1 MRKKNMKKTT
11 TNNTNTRK
19 NIKRSKTKTGN
30 IRSRKNSTTKNPKD
44 NQNLLKS
51 HKKKDPSLTSIKT
64 LVGTM
69 APSIEACEICQ
80 SIKATR
86 YALYEKIIN
95 HSSDNFM
102 KIHFNQTSNNLQA
115 SIIIKVFVS

>member
-11 TNNTNTRK
+11 TSNTNTRK
-19 NIKRSKTKTGN
+19 NTKKNMKRSKTKTGN
-30 IRSRKNSTTKNPKD
+30 IRIRKNNITKNPKD

-51 HKKKDPSLTSIKT
+51 HKKKDPSLTSTKT
-64 LVGTM
+64 SAGMM

-102 KIHFNQTSNNLQA
+102 KIHFNQTPNNL
-115 SIIIKVFVS
+115 